1 MSKKLKK
8 ELKKLVISGVLFGLG
23 MLLEHLPDL
32 LGLEYFAE
40 PFLPGV
46 FSFNI
51 VQLLNVAA
59 ILAFVM
65 SYLLIGVEVIKAAF
79 GGLRRKQ
86 MMDENFLM
94 TIATFGAFLLG
105 DLGEACAVM
114 LFYQVGEWFQRY
126 AVGKSRKSIK
136 DLMDICPEYANV
148 KRGDS
153 LKEVDPDEVQVGEVI
168 VVKPGERVPLDG
180 IVRTGFSS
188 LDTKAISGESMPR
201 DMKPGDPIVSGCVN
215 MSGVLEVEVTKVY
228 ENSTV
233 AKILEL
239 VENASSNKAEAEQ
252 FISKFAKV
260 YTPIVVYCA
269 MALAFLPPLFIT
281 AGNWLGLFASSL
293 QANVGDWIYRGLVFL
308 VTSCPCALVISIPL
322 SFFGGIGGAGKAGI
336 LIKGSNY
343 LEALAKV
350 DTVVMDKTGTL
361 TKGTFSLQEIHPVGI
376 SREAFLDILA
386 HVEFLSN
393 HPIAKSIVLA
403 YTGDIEEN
411 TIHNMQ
417 EIPGKGIQ
425 VEVAGTIYY
434 GGNYRLMEDL
444 GFTGLEEASLGTMVH
459 LAQADKYLGYA
470 VVADSLKPDT
480 KEAMVSLKACG
491 VTNLVMLT
499 GDKKATAEA
508 VAAEIGIDTV
518 YAELLPA
525 DKVDQIE
532 AIFASRNT
540 RESAKAGCSEK
551 DSRSEGSG
559 NAEGYGI
566 SAGQGKICFVG
577 DGINDAPVLARADVG
592 IAMGGMSSDAAIEA
606 ADVVIMTDEPGKI
619 ALAMQ
624 IARKTLSIVY
634 QNIVG
639 AIGIKVLVLIL
650 TALGYVGMWAAVFAD
665 VGVAFLAILNA
676 MRAMKVKN
684 I

>member
-1 MSKKLKK
+1 MSRKLKRQ
-8 ELKKLVISGVLFGLG
+8 LKKLIVSGVLFAVG
-23 MLLEHLPDL
+23 MILEHLPGA
-32 LGLEYFAE
+32 LGLERFADIFSVGDFSVGAAE
-40 PFLPGV
+40 LLEWSAIPF
-46 FSFNI
+46 
-51 VQLLNVAA
+51 
-59 ILAFVM
+59 FVI
-65 SYLLIGVEVIKAAF
+65 SYLMIGVEVVKAAF
-79 GGLRRKQ
+79 GGVRRKQ

-94 TIATFGAFLLG
+94 TIATFGAFFLG

-114 LFYQVGEWFQRY
+114 LFYQVGEWFQSY
-126 AVGKSRKSIK
+126 AVGKSRKSIT

-153 LKEVDPDEVQVGEVI
+153 LEEVDPDEVQVGEVI
-168 VVKPGERVPLDG
+168 VIKPGERVPLDG
-180 IVRTGFSS
+180 IVRAGFSS

-201 DMKPGDPIVSGCVN
+201 DIKPGEAIVSGCVN
-215 MSGVLEVEVTKVY
+215 MSAVLEVEVTKAY

-260 YTPIVVYCA
+260 YTPIVVYSA
-269 MALAFLPPLFIT
+269 MALAFLPPIFIT
-281 AGNWLGLFASSL
+281 FGNAMGLFAAPMN
-293 QANVGDWIYRGLVFL
+293 ANWSDWIYRGLVFL

-343 LEALAKV
+343 LETLAKV

-361 TKGTFSLQEIHPVGI
+361 TKGTFALQEVHPVGI
-376 SREAFLDILA
+376 SKEEFLEILA

-393 HPIAKSIVLA
+393 HPIAKSLVSAFPGVLDEKA
-403 YTGDIEEN
+403 
-411 TIHNMQ
+411 IHNMQ

-425 VEVAGTIYY
+425 VEVAGVTYY

-444 GFTGLEEASLGTMVH
+444 GFTGLKETALGTMVH
-459 LAQADKYLGYA
+459 LATVDRYLGYA
-470 VVADSLKPDT
+470 VVADSLKEDT
-480 KEAMVSLKACG
+480 KEAMQGLKASG
-491 VTNLVMLT
+491 VSNLVMLT
-499 GDKKATAEA
+499 GDKKATAQA

-525 DKVDQIE
+525 DKVDKIE
-532 AIFASRNT
+532 ELFAGKRAWNSTKADRSNSGDKS
-540 RESAKAGCSEK
+540 ESCG
-551 DSRSEGSG
+551 RSEGCRKSDG
-559 NAEGYGI
+559 R
-566 SAGQGKICFVG
+566 GKICFVG
-577 DGINDAPVLARADVG
+577 DGMNDAPVLARADVG
-592 IAMGGMSSDAAIEA
+592 IAMGGMGSDAAIEA
-606 ADVVIMTDEPGKI
+606 ADVVIMTDEPTKI
-619 ALAMQ
+619 ALAMK
-624 IARKTLSIVY
+624 IARKTLSIVH

-639 AIGIKVLVLIL
+639 AIGIKVIVLIL

-676 MRAMKVKN
+676 MRALKVK
-684 I
+684 